1 MCDTINLQILNF
13 ITSSHFSELQ
23 NVKVCFTYSRTH
35 ENTRNKGLTINN
47 IQNCENGLVYVKL
60 IFLLCFSLK
69 NDIKKLRETY
79 TEKERELKN
88 CTDKLYGE
96 YQRSYQRVQRC
107 NQMQMKTR

>member
-1 MCDTINLQILNF
+1 MCDTMNLQILNF
-13 ITSSHFSELQ
+13 ITSSHFSEFQ